1 MKVIRGV
8 ELSCSMHLQSSDPE
22 SIFNSVQVEVRA
34 PVTWKGCWMVKH
46 QAKTPSEEI
55 SSDLEG
61 MLLVMH
67 QDSHVLD

>member
-1 MKVIRGV
+1 
-8 ELSCSMHLQSSDPE
+8 
-22 SIFNSVQVEVRA
+22 
-34 PVTWKGCWMVKH
+34 MVKH

-67 QDSHVLD
+67 QDSHVLDRKPHNEMIIITVPNMETGL